1 MKRNEM
7 IETHTTFEAEHE
19 RLKKKAKR
27 SCRCDG
33 GNTMCGPCRAEK
45 RLKELECDKPRPLRS
60 HDHVRTVPAH
70 VGPKDVARG
79 VETWLE
85 TATQDDRIQLRILL
99 SAVMEE
105 ERVRQ
110 MGEYKNGGEKR

>member
-1 MKRNEM
+1 MKRHEEM
-7 IETHTTFEAEHE
+7 IETHTTFIT
-19 RLKKKAKR
+19 
-27 SCRCDG
+27 S
-33 GNTMCGPCRAEK
+33 RAEETK
-45 RLKELECDKPRPLRS
+45 PLRS

-110 MGEYKNGGEKR
+110 MGEYKNGGQ